1 MADTIPEGAIVVAV
15 DGSETADLALAWAA
29 RQAGL
34 EARPLV
40 IAHALGDPYVMVS
53 GGYHFNSGTMYS
65 VVVEQQRA
73 EGDAVVAAATHQ
85 VAESHPKVD
94 VTAVMEPVD
103 PRQLLLT
110 LAENASLIV
119 MGSRGRGAFRSLLLG
134 SVTSAVAGRAA
145 CPVVV
150 VPAKDDADG

>member
-1 MADTIPEGAIVVAV
+1 MADTIPDGAIVVAV
-15 DGSETADLALAWAA
+15 DGSETADLALAWAV
-29 RQAGL
+29 RHAGL

-40 IAHALGDPYVMVS
+40 IAHALGDPYVLFS
-53 GGYHFNSGTMYS
+53 GGYHVNSGTMYS
-65 VVVEQQRA
+65 VVLDQQRA
-73 EGDAVVAAATHQ
+73 EGDAVMAAAMHQ

-110 LAENASLIV
+110 LAESASLIV

-150 VPAKDDADG
+150 VPAKEGADG